1 MDFKRDWAFPF
12 CVTAWLLTMH
22 AGASDDASREKKFE
36 LLYRAPIRALA
47 PPSPR
52 FDPDQQHQQFLTD
65 GVLVDVRTS
74 VIAGTGV
81 RRRIVQGSA
90 RNTGKTLYP
99 RAVLELM
106 EAPVAGR
113 TASGQLQPG
122 TFQTVASQ
130 YLGDL
135 AAGRVT
141 AVSLPFERPHTL
153 LRLYQLR
160 VRTLP

>member
-1 MDFKRDWAFPF
+1 MDFKKDWAFPF

-22 AGASDDASREKKFE
+22 AGASDDAFREKKFE
-36 LLYRAPIRALA
+36 LLYSAPIRNLA

-65 GVLVDVRTS
+65 GVLVDVRTT
-74 VIAGTGV
+74 VIAGRGV
-81 RRRIVQGSA
+81 QRQLVQGSA

-113 TASGQLQPG
+113 TAAGQLQPG
-122 TFQTVASQ
+122 TFQTVATQ

-135 AAGRVT
+135 AAGRAIV
-141 AVSLPFERPHTL
+141 VSLPFERPRTY
-153 LRLYQLR
+153 LRLYQIRLR
-160 VRTLP
+160 SLP